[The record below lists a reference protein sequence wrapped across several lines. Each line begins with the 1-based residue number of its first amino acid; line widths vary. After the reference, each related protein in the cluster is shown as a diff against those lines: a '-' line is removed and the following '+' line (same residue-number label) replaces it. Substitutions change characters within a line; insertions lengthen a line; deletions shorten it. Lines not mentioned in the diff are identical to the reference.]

1 MYAMSD
7 TKNELESLLQ
17 NIQEGLKKYTIQ
29 ELNEAIITFLNKKSD
44 KSIETN
50 YVLTIVAEDYNLS
63 KNSLRSKRARGIQQE
78 AKQIAYCLLHFNLGF
93 SLRYISQR
101 VFFNN
106 HNSVAIGVRRLK
118 HADPNHKVDKVFI
131 DKYKKLESKLL
142 NNFANLNLDK
152 NRQNENL
159 QKEGK

>member
-1 MYAMSD
+1 MYAMPNQK
-7 TKNELESLLQ
+7 TELESLLQ

-44 KSIETN
+44 KSVETN
-50 YVLTIVAEDYNLS
+50 YVLTIVAKEYSVS
-63 KNSLRSKRARGIQQE
+63 KDSLKSKQARGMKQE

-93 SLRYISQR
+93 SLRYISNR

-118 HADPNHKVDKVFI
+118 KANPNIKVDKDFLDI
-131 DKYKKLESKLL
+131 YKKLEKQLL
-142 NNFANLNLDK
+142 NNFANLNL
-152 NRQNENL
+152 ENS
-159 QKEGK
+159 